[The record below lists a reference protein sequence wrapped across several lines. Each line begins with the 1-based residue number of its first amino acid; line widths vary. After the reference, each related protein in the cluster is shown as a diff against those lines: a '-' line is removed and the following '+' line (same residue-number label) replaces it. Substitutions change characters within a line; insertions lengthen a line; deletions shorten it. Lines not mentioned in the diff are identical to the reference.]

1 MHERD
6 AVCCRELLCFQ
17 SLMSRKEN
25 ERQGKLRDG
34 EGCVRRNGT
43 EHTPCS
49 EWRTEASAKS
59 LRLLTASRM
68 LVGLLHLPSR
78 TSKAFTGL
86 VLSSP
91 GGVKTSVYRLR
102 YPPALGESPAC
113 TQGVRDLPE
122 PEPANQVLH
131 SNGPGGPLPNQ
142 KTCPLPLRLAPSAAR
157 VTPALRSAPT
167 ALASPGP
174 RPTEPGRAFPRPH

>member
-17 SLMSRKEN
+17 SLMSRTEN

-34 EGCVRRNGT
+34 EGCVRSNGT
-43 EHTPCS
+43 EHTACS

-59 LRLLTASRM
+59 LRLLTASQM
-68 LVGLLHLPSR
+68 LVGLLHLPSH

-102 YPPALGESPAC
+102 YPPVLGESPAC

-122 PEPANQVLH
+122 PDPANQVLH
-131 SNGPGGPLPNQ
+131 SNRPGRLLPNQ
-142 KTCPLPLRLAPSAAR
+142 KTCPLRLAPSAAG
-157 VTPALRSAPT
+157 VTLALRSGPT
-167 ALASPGP
+167 PLASPGP
-174 RPTEPGRAFPRPH
+174 RLPAPTLTSGSRCG